1 MTRHSFLETLEA
13 LYITYAPPKF
23 YNQLFSP
30 TLFIIFMVISCSE
43 AVEVVLLS
51 FERKYHMDVS
61 FTITMAL
68 TQYTPLAGGFSPAK
82 FTRNCLPSCSCWN
95 KKNGAKL
102 QNSSLEAYQ
111 NQGGTLH
118 MMKQTAYNIPTKI
131 RPSLN
136 RNPFHKSC

>member
-1 MTRHSFLETLEA
+1 MTRHFFLETLEA
-13 LYITYAPPKF
+13 LYINICTT
-23 YNQLFSP
+23 QILQS
-30 TLFIIFMVISCSE
+30 TLFTILMAISSSE

-51 FERKYHMDVS
+51 FKRKYHMDVS

-68 TQYTPLAGGFSPAK
+68 TQYPPLAGGFSPAK

-95 KKNGAKL
+95 KKSGTKL
-102 QNSSLEAYQ
+102 QNSSSEAYQ

-118 MMKQTAYNIPTKI
+118 MMKQTAYKIPTKI
-131 RPSLN
+131 RHSLN